1 MDERTLTR
9 KATDALRTCYAIAE
23 DPKPTEVKL
32 KAGTLLRNGGLLLE
46 LNTDEAALW
55 LKSDEII
62 NRFLENLG
70 SGACIKNLS
79 GPLCHLVRSLQTE
92 RYSAEDT
99 LYQNLTP
106 WWKQYPS
113 TRAYTRTGL

>member
-1 MDERTLTR
+1 MIPPITKPAQNPLVYDQG
-9 KATDALRTCYAIAE
+9 AWFSWGGIPPGAIRDLLPPSE
-23 DPKPTEVKL
+23 EGKP
-32 KAGTLLRNGGLLLE
+32 GTVV
-46 LNTDEAALW
+46 
-55 LKSDEII
+55 
-62 NRFLENLG
+62 
-70 SGACIKNLS
+70 S

-106 WWKQYPS
+106 WWKPYPS

>member
-1 MDERTLTR
+1 MADRIL
-9 KATDALRTCYAIAE
+9 YFAE
-23 DPKPTEVKL
+23 
-32 KAGTLLRNGGLLLE
+32 GLEFVLV
-46 LNTDEAALW
+46 
-55 LKSDEII
+55 
-62 NRFLENLG
+62 G
-70 SGACIKNLS
+70 VVS